1 VDETD
6 NRLLDIIQDDFPLI
20 DEPFHKLASLLN
32 ISSDDVIMRLQRLK
46 SDGIIRRIGA
56 ILDSKKLG
64 YFSTLCAMKVPLHRV
79 GEVAKMVNGYTGV
92 THNYIRDHDYNMWFT
107 ITARSQQEL
116 EKVIA
121 GIKENSS
128 IGELMELPAVRM
140 FKIRVRFPMSELKT
154 QDSRH
159 KTQDWKF
166 ETGDLRLE
174 TGDWRLETRDL
185 RLEDVTLTEVEK
197 NIIREIQ
204 GDIPLYRPFETIADK
219 LGIQVEE
226 LLEKIQKMKAQGTIR
241 RFGAIVRHR
250 NLGFRANAM
259 GVWVVPDNRTEE
271 VGIKMAAFPQVS
283 HCYQRPI
290 RPGWPY
296 NLFTMIHGKS
306 AGECEKTA
314 KLISE
319 KTEIKDYC
327 LLYSTRELK
336 KASMKYFAEGD

>member
-6 NRLLDIIQDDFPLI
+6 KRLLDTIQDDFPLI
-20 DEPFHKLASLLN
+20 DEPFHKLSSLLN
-32 ISSDDVIMRLQRLK
+32 ISSDDVIIRLKRLK

-56 ILDSKKLG
+56 IFDSKKLG
-64 YFSTLCAMKVPLHRV
+64 YFSTLCAMKVPPHRV

-116 EKVIA
+116 EKAIA
-121 GIKENSS
+121 EIKENSG

-154 QDSRH
+154 QD
-159 KTQDWKF
+159 WKL

-174 TGDWRLETRDL
+174 E
-185 RLEDVTLTEVEK
+185 VILTEVEK

-259 GVWVVPDNRTEE
+259 GVWVVPDNRAEE
-271 VGIKMAAFPQVS
+271 VGVEMAAFPQVS
-283 HCYQRPI
+283 HCYQRPV

-319 KTEIKDYC
+319 KTGIKDYC

-336 KASMKYFAEGD
+336 KASMKYFTEGD

>member
-1 VDETD
+1 MDETD
-6 NRLLDIIQDDFPLI
+6 NRLLDTIQDDFPLI

-56 ILDSKKLG
+56 IFDSKKLG
-64 YFSTLCAMKVPLHRV
+64 YFSTLCAMKVPPHRV
-79 GEVAKMVNGYTGV
+79 GEVAKIVNGYTGV
-92 THNYIRDHDYNMWFT
+92 THNYIRGSRHKLFETKSLSKKLCGYIDFIPYNMWFT

-121 GIKENSS
+121 EIKENSG

-140 FKIRVRFPMSELKT
+140 FKIRVRFPMSELKSPVSSLKS
-154 QDSRH
+154 QVSS
-159 KTQDWKF
+159 
-166 ETGDLRLE
+166 L
-174 TGDWRLETRDL
+174 
-185 RLEDVTLTEVEK
+185 TLTEVEK
-197 NIIREIQ
+197 SIIREIQ
-204 GDIPLYRPFETIADK
+204 GDIPLYRPFETIAGK
-219 LGIQVEE
+219 LGIEVEE
-226 LLEKIQKMKAQGTIR
+226 LLERIQRMKAQGTIR

-259 GVWVVPDNRTEE
+259 GVWAAPDNRAEE
-271 VGIKMAAFPQVS
+271 VGVKMAAFPQVS

-319 KTEIKDYC
+319 TIGIKDYC

-336 KASMKYFAEGD
+336 KASMKYFTEGD

>member
-1 VDETD
+1 MDETD
-6 NRLLDIIQDDFPLI
+6 KRLLDTIQDDFPLI
-20 DEPFHKLASLLN
+20 GGPFHKLASLLN
-32 ISSDDVIMRLQRLK
+32 ISSDDVIMRLKRLK

-56 ILDSKKLG
+56 IFDSKKLG
-64 YFSTLCAMKVPLHRV
+64 YFSTLCAMEVPPYCV
-79 GEVAKMVNGYTGV
+79 DEVARIINGYTGV

-121 GIKENSS
+121 EIKENSG
-128 IGELMELPAVRM
+128 IEELMELPAVRM
-140 FKIRVRFPMSELKT
+140 FKIRVRFPMSDPASDVKT
-154 QDSRH
+154 QEPQSS
-159 KTQDWKF
+159 KKSSAS
-166 ETGDLRLE
+166 E
-174 TGDWRLETRDL
+174 
-185 RLEDVTLTEVEK
+185 VILTEVEK

-204 GDIPLYRPFETIADK
+204 GDIPLYLPFETIADK
-219 LGIQVEE
+219 LGIEVEE
-226 LLEKIQKMKAQGTIR
+226 LLEKIQKMKVQGTIR

-259 GVWVVPDNRTEE
+259 GVWVVPDNRAEE

-283 HCYQRPI
+283 HCYQRPV

-319 KTEIKDYC
+319 KTGIKDYC

-336 KASMKYFAEGD
+336 KASMKYFTEGD